1 MDFRVLWGPLAI
13 DCGVSLADRL
23 PPVLADVL
31 CYADLENCLVGVDV
45 SLDCPQGLVSLDFLE
60 PGSIDSIFVFSLD
73 LQLAV
78 ERVKVEN
85 NVLSFGAVWKI
96 VEDGELQEG
105 LLPMVFLGL
114 SAVIRVRLNL
124 AVLFV
129 LLSLCLLLFWSLLSG
144 VLTNEIVELRLLLKI

>member
-1 MDFRVLWGPLAI
+1 M
-13 DCGVSLADRL
+13 
-23 PPVLADVL
+23 
-31 CYADLENCLVGVDV
+31 
-45 SLDCPQGLVSLDFLE
+45 
-60 PGSIDSIFVFSLD
+60 
-73 LQLAV
+73 

-96 VEDGELQEG
+96 VEYGELQEG

-144 VLTNEIVELRLLLKI
+144 VLTNEIVELRLLLKL